1 MSLLQSHPLVATTP
15 AELDPMLASCKTTA
29 INSQTFSFSFYR
41 AKPVNHKKAIEFYRV
56 GNFYTKS
63 LEHAKELNFEY
74 EVKTA
79 IPMFSQRQWHCDK
92 NKNLLEKIKSRQL
105 NMTASTL
112 HLLDK
117 YGFSYLEI
125 LSLNNLIGKRID
137 MLPAADIDN
146 LNLLQDKYQVVFNFD
161 DKMDGK
167 TYINLSDVTGGFA
180 NPATHSRPS
189 FVFILQRLW

>member
-15 AELDPMLASCKTTA
+15 AELDPMLAGCKTTA

-79 IPMFSQRQWHCDK
+79 IPMF
-92 NKNLLEKIKSRQL
+92 
-105 NMTASTL
+105 
-112 HLLDK
+112 
-117 YGFSYLEI
+117 
-125 LSLNNLIGKRID
+125 
-137 MLPAADIDN
+137 
-146 LNLLQDKYQVVFNFD
+146 
-161 DKMDGK
+161 
-167 TYINLSDVTGGFA
+167 
-180 NPATHSRPS
+180 
-189 FVFILQRLW
+189 